1 MARVKRGTTANKRRK
16 NVLKQAKGFRWGR
29 SKKYRLAKDALR
41 HAWVYSFRDRKTKKR
56 NYRRLWE
63 IKISGGVREQG
74 LNYSTFL
81 PLLKKQGIALDR
93 KILAQLREKHPTIF
107 QRLVEKVKE
116 K

>member
-1 MARVKRGTTANKRRK
+1 MARVKRGATAKKRRK
-16 NVLKQAKGFRWGR
+16 NVLKKAKGFRWGR

-74 LNYSTFL
+74 LTYSTFL
-81 PLLKKQGIALDR
+81 PLLKKKHITLDR
-93 KILAQLREKHPTIF
+93 RVLAELREKHPTTF
-107 QRLVEKVKE
+107 QRLVEQVKE